1 MNSDAQFKQI
11 GKVGLFPVAI
21 LILTV
26 LSLCAL
32 VADTLFV
39 LPKEVTNLI
48 HAIDTVV
55 CGVFF
60 LDFLIQLH
68 RAESKVSFLRWGWID
83 LIASIPNIDFLRWG
97 RLVRILRI
105 IRLFRG
111 VRSLQRILRMIFHD
125 RIETGVASLGLT
137 LFLLLTF
144 SSICILICEDHADGN
159 IKTAGDAIW
168 WSFAT
173 VTTVGYGDK
182 YPLTAEGRILG
193 SFLMIAGVGMFASL
207 SGLAASFFL
216 GVQDRESNLLK
227 EVLARLDTLEA
238 NLRERKDNERCMGSS
253 TRDGDFRDASNERET
268 SQMTTLIASQGQ
280 YPKAVLKNA
289 SQPLF
294 VQAEPIN
301 RI

>member
-1 MNSDAQFKQI
+1 MSDSQFNQI
-11 GKVGLFPVAI
+11 GKVGVFPVAI

-26 LSLCAL
+26 LSLSAL
-32 VADTLFV
+32 VADTLLV
-39 LPKEVTNLI
+39 LPKEATNLI
-48 HAIDTVV
+48 HIIDTAV
-55 CGVFF
+55 CVVFF
-60 LDFLIQLH
+60 VDFLIQLY
-68 RAESKVSFLRWGWID
+68 RAESKGAFLKWGWID

-111 VRSLQRILRMIFHD
+111 IRSLQKILRMIFHD
-125 RIETGVASLGLT
+125 RIESGVASLGLT
-137 LFLLLTF
+137 MFLLLTF

-182 YPLTAEGRILG
+182 YPVTTEGRVLG

-227 EVLARLDTLEA
+227 EVLAKLDILEA
-238 NLRERKDNERCMGSS
+238 KLIERKDNERSMRSS
-253 TRDGDFRDASNERET
+253 TRDENFRHASNERET
-268 SQMTTLIASQGQ
+268 SQ
-280 YPKAVLKNA
+280 
-289 SQPLF
+289 
-294 VQAEPIN
+294 
-301 RI
+301 